1 MPINVYKGENHAAEK
16 NLTLNSNLFENSSLW
31 SKISI
36 FNQFEEQDKTDLNLF
51 LSKLKLFLSRTRY
64 R

>member
-31 SKISI
+31 SKVSI
-36 FNQFEEQDKTDLNLF
+36 FNQFKDQDRRD
-51 LSKLKLFLSRTRY
+51 LKLFLYDLAFS
-64 R
+64 